1 LLTNAYNNCFK
12 DYVLGDHLGHG
23 QFATVR
29 LARNKHSGE
38 VFAIKIVSK
47 VELSATAIILLWLS
61 VKSRSDLDLTRKY

>member
-1 LLTNAYNNCFK
+1 MMCILTVLCCLLVNMCRCCLK

-29 LARNKHSGE
+29 LARNKHSGD

-47 VELSATAIILLWLS
+47 F
-61 VKSRSDLDLTRKY
+61 

>member
-1 LLTNAYNNCFK
+1 MLPINTAEYCLK

-29 LARNKHSGE
+29 LARNKHTGE

-47 VELSATAIILLWLS
+47 V
-61 VKSRSDLDLTRKY
+61 